1 LKQETTMNAVKVY
14 STGTCP
20 ICVKVKAF
28 LDKRGI
34 GYDEVRIDLDRE
46 AMKEF
51 AVATDGAR
59 TVPQIMIEGAC
70 IGGFTELTE
79 IDMDGG
85 LDHLHP

>member
-1 LKQETTMNAVKVY
+1 MSAVKVY

-34 GYDEVRIDLDRE
+34 AYDEVRIDLDQE

>member
-1 LKQETTMNAVKVY
+1 MNAVKVY

-34 GYDEVRIDLDRE
+34 AYDEVRIDLDHE